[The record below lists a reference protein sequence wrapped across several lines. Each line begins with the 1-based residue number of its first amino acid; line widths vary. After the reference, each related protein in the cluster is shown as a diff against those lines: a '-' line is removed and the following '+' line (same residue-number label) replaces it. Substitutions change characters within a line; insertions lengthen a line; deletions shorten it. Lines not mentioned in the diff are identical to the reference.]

1 MLTVYRRHLK
11 NCEFFGKPRNQRG
24 SRNCRARCPLWVQGS
39 LAGEYVRKALGLT
52 AWEAASDLVRSWE
65 SSGQIGVVRAE
76 IPTLKEAV
84 AKFIADG
91 EARNLNAES
100 IKKMRG
106 AVERLFLGF
115 CTKKGYRLLKQIGVD
130 EVREFRNSLM
140 NRYAASSAQTRLE
153 YLRGFLRFCHGSG
166 WISSNPALAVKPPRS
181 DSSPTLPFEE
191 AEIEKMLAAADTFTT
206 KGNFGSGNRKRVR
219 AMILLLRYSG
229 LRISDASTLE
239 GSRLKERRLF
249 LYTQKTGT
257 PVWIPLPQHVVDALK
272 ESPSDDAKYFFW
284 NGRCLRTSAVKIWE
298 ATFKTVFEKAE
309 ITDGHVHRFRD
320 TFAVRLLEKGV
331 SIETVSVLLG
341 HSSIGITLKHYRPW
355 VKSLQDKLEREVA
368 SAWAPVRQSN
378 AAQQLSHGN

>member
-1 MLTVYRRHLK
+1 MLTVYRRHLRE
-11 NCEFFGKPRNQRG
+11 CEFFGKPRNQRG
-24 SRNCRARCPLWVQGS
+24 SRNCRMRCPLWVQGS
-39 LAGEYVRKALGLT
+39 LGGEYVRKALDLT

-76 IPTLKEAV
+76 IPTIKEAV
-84 AKFIADG
+84 EKFIADG

-100 IKKMRG
+100 LKKMRD

-115 CTKKGYRLLKQIGVD
+115 CTKSGYRLLKQIGVD
-130 EVREFRNSLM
+130 EVREFRNSLTKK
-140 NRYAASSAQTRLE
+140 YAASSAQTRLE
-153 YLRGFLRFCHGSG
+153 YLRGFLRLCHGSG
-166 WISSNPALAVKPPRS
+166 WISSNPALAVKPPKS

-191 AEIEKMLAAADTFTT
+191 AEIETMLAAADTFTT
-206 KGNFGSGNRKRVR
+206 KGNFGPGNRKRVR

-239 GSRLKERRLF
+239 RSRLNGTRLF

-257 PVWIPLPQHVVDALK
+257 PVWVPLPQHVIGALN
-272 ESPSDDAKYFFW
+272 ESPSADPKYFFW

-298 ATFKTVFEKAE
+298 TTFKTVFEKAE
-309 ITDGHVHRFRD
+309 IRDGHIHRFRD

-341 HSSIGITLKHYRPW
+341 HSSISITLKHYRPW
-355 VKSLQDKLEREVA
+355 VKSLQDKLEKEVA
-368 SAWAPVRQSN
+368 LAW
-378 AAQQLSHGN
+378 

>member
-1 MLTVYRRHLK
+1 MLTVYRRHLRE
-11 NCEFFGKPRNQRG
+11 CDFFGKPRNQRG
-24 SRNCRARCPLWVQGS
+24 SRNCRMRCPLWVQGS
-39 LAGEYVRKALGLT
+39 LGGEYIRKALKLN

-84 AKFIADG
+84 QKFVADG

-100 IKKMRG
+100 LKKMRD

-115 CTKKGYRLLKQIGVD
+115 CTKQGYRLLKQLGVD

-140 NRYAASSAQTRLE
+140 KKYAASSAQTRLE
-153 YLRGFLRFCHGSG
+153 YVRGFLRFCHGSG
-166 WISSNPALAVKPPRS
+166 WISSNPALSVKPPKS

-191 AEIEKMLAAADTFTT
+191 AQIVKMLKAANTFTT
-206 KGNFGSGNRKRVR
+206 NGNFRAGNRKRVR
-219 AMILLLRYSG
+219 AMVLLLRYSG

-239 GSRLKERRLF
+239 RSRLNGTKLF
-249 LYTQKTGT
+249 IYTQKTGT
-257 PVWIPLPQHVVDALK
+257 PVWVPLPQRVVDAVN
-272 ESPSDDAKYFFW
+272 ESPSDDPKYFFW

-298 ATFKTVFEKAE
+298 TTFKTVFEKAD
-309 ITDGHVHRFRD
+309 IQDGHIHRFRD

-341 HSSIGITLKHYRPW
+341 HSNIGITLKHYRPW
-355 VKSLQDKLEREVA
+355 VKSLQEKLEREVA
-368 SAWAPVRQSN
+368 RAWAS
-378 AAQQLSHGN
+378 